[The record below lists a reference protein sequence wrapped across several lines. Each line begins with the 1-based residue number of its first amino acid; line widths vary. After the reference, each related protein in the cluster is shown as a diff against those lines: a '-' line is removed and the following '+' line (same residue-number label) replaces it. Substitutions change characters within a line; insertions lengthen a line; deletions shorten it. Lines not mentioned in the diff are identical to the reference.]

1 MSTNKIANLDFI
13 EIIERLMCALHLKR
27 EYELANLLGFKKDT
41 FSARKLRNAVPVD
54 KIRLLCKTRGLN
66 ENWVFYGE
74 GDMYLPEG
82 VPPHVNDSTPKH
94 NSPPRNDRIPA
105 LTEKQLEMARLISA
119 LPDEEQDK
127 AIADLKKKI
136 IEYLS
141 GNIKE
146 D

>member
-1 MSTNKIANLDFI
+1 MSTKKFTNMDFEIVIGRLKQALAVNKDNDIAVI
-13 EIIERLMCALHLKR
+13 
-27 EYELANLLGFKKDT
+27 LGFSKTT
-41 FSARKLRNAVPVD
+41 FSARKKRGALPCD
-54 KIRLLCKTRGLN
+54 KIKLICREKSIN

-74 GDMYLPEG
+74 GEMFLQDEPL
-82 VPPHVNDSTPKH
+82 PHVNDSTPKH
-94 NSPPRNDRIPA
+94 NPPPRNDRIPA

-141 GNIKE
+141 GDTKKG
-146 D
+146 